1 MPASVQNGL
10 INNLSKPSSFWHTE
24 AYQFFVVYK
33 VLKASWKAKNC
44 YAEDFFCD
52 VFNTSSKRWMFSGL
66 VLSFH
71 EIHFFIKKPRS
82 FWGFYISSKSPDPFG
97 SLPIIEVSSRSP
109 ESKNNLLNFQNVN
122 GIIFISFSLTFLIF
136 HVDFFSKVTRKSA
149 GSKDL
154 AFAL

>member
-1 MPASVQNGL
+1 MKSTFSQR
-10 INNLSKPSSFWHTE
+10 NLE
-24 AYQFFVVYK
+24 
-33 VLKASWKAKNC
+33 
-44 YAEDFFCD
+44 
-52 VFNTSSKRWMFSGL
+52 VF
-66 VLSFH
+66 
-71 EIHFFIKKPRS
+71 E
-82 FWGFYISSKSPDPFG
+82 GFTYRPN
-97 SLPIIEVSSRSP
+97 LQIIEVSSRSP